1 MKVEGGEWMVESGGR
16 QGVESHNTEYT
27 EVRDVRSEGVQM
39 EQTQFHK
46 LPA

>member
-1 MKVEGGEWMVESGGR
+1 MDGGEWREA
-16 QGVESHNTEYT
+16 GVKSHNTEYT